1 MSTRNS
7 GGRRIPTVL
16 VVVAVPIFIA
26 GLAFAWWALS
36 PLFITT
42 RVEEAFPTSAPAAV
56 AAPAPTEAPSAPAAA
71 STAAPAV
78 VAPTA
83 APVEAPTSAP
93 AEQPTAAPTPAPTEP
108 EALASGSFTFIDRL
122 HWAEGMATIYS
133 LPDGSRILRLE
144 NFQAQ
149 NGPDL
154 RIGLGGHPMPR
165 STAELHDTGA
175 GYLELEPLRANAGSQ
190 NYALPSDL
198 DLSAFQSVVIYCK
211 AFSTVFST
219 AELALAP

>member
-7 GGRRIPTVL
+7 GRRRIPTALVAIAVL
-16 VVVAVPIFIA
+16 IFIA

-42 RVEEAFPTSAPAAV
+42 QVEEAFPTSAPAAV
-56 AAPAPTEAPSAPAAA
+56 AVPSEVPTTAPAPSEAPAAA
-71 STAAPAV
+71 PAPSEAPAAPTV
-78 VAPTA
+78 
-83 APVEAPTSAP
+83 
-93 AEQPTAAPTPAPTEP
+93 TAAPTATAAPSEP

-122 HWAEGMATIYS
+122 HWAEGLATIYS
-133 LPDGSRILRLE
+133 LPDGNRILRLE

-165 STAELHDTGA
+165 STDELHSTGA

-190 NYALPSDL
+190 NYALPPDL